1 MNRKY
6 CIYLERKEK
15 PFMLN
20 NESFERW
27 CQQLKLSEE
36 ACAIITHIR
45 TSPPSR
51 RVQGRAG
58 NVSGQYPSR
67 KMGFGIQFESRH
79 NELAAITLMEHDPT
93 VLEYYDQPERIRLTY
108 QGPQK
113 RVSVWHT
120 PDFFVLRQDG
130 AGWMEC
136 KMEDALNRFAEVHSQ
151 RYVRADDGTWT
162 CPPGVAY
169 AQTVG
174 LSYWLRSSR
183 ETNQVYFE
191 NLRFLEEYVIGPPPM
206 VPPET
211 VTAIH
216 SLVMRQPGM
225 SLRDL
230 LGCLGKASADDV
242 YVLLITDQ
250 LYIDLHH
257 FDLTKPERA
266 LVFLDQEVAQAY
278 SFMTTP
284 TVEIPPPPLILSV
297 QPGSVL
303 WWDGNAFT
311 LLNLGE
317 REAVLLTEEE
327 HLMSLPRSE
336 FERLW
341 NQGIMTAVAQP
352 AEAGRQAAA
361 KARLE
366 QAKPQHLEVATQ
378 RYTALAAYKLGHM
391 PPDVSRRSIQRW
403 QRQYREG
410 EATYGNGYL
419 GLLPEWSACGNRLP
433 RLDQEVEE
441 LLEHFIATTYETFKQ
456 QPMREVYLLFER
468 TVRDKHLPVPSYTTF
483 QQRIAE
489 RSSADATR
497 KRYGPRAAAAS
508 EWYWEIEPTTPA
520 HGTRPWGVAH
530 IDHTQLDIELVSA
543 RTGRCLGRPWATFLM
558 DAFTRRLL
566 VVYVTFDPPSYR
578 SAMMVLRECV
588 WRYGR
593 LPQTIV
599 VDGGPDFRSTYFETL
614 VTYYH
619 CTKATRPWARPHYG
633 SVCER
638 LFRTSNS
645 EFTHNLVG
653 NTQVMK
659 HVRQVTRSM
668 QPKEHAAW
676 TLGDL
681 YTFLCVWAYEVYDQ
695 DIHTTLGMSPREAWV
710 TGLTLSGERTHLTKL
725 YGDEFRYLSLPTTQK
740 GTAKVEPGRGVKINY
755 LYYFSKAFDAK
766 KVQGTQV
773 LVRYDPFNIG
783 LAYAYVQGRW
793 VKCLSQYHL
802 QLRGHTERELQLAS
816 AEVRKRYQNHR
827 GEVAITARR
836 LADLLA
842 KASDHE
848 IVLLQRLQDLEARDV
863 VARMHGSHL
872 ALAPE
877 EQPNVTAE
885 AFGIPVPDN
894 QQQDPVSPDAEVLD
908 LDEEEL
914 DEYEEYR

>member
-1 MNRKY
+1 
-6 CIYLERKEK
+6 
-15 PFMLN
+15 MLSP
-20 NESFERW
+20 EAFAQW
-27 CQQLKLSEE
+27 CQRLGLSEE
-36 ACAIITHIR
+36 ARTIITRIR

-93 VLEYYDQPERIRLTY
+93 VLEYYDQPERITLTY

-113 RVSVWHT
+113 RVSVRHT
-120 PDFFVLRQDG
+120 PDFFVLREDSV
-130 AGWMEC
+130 GWMEC
-136 KMEDALNRFAEVHSQ
+136 KTEDALLRFAEQHSQ
-151 RYVRADDGTWT
+151 RYVQANDGTWT
-162 CPPGVAY
+162 CPPGIAY

-174 LSYWLRSSR
+174 LSYWLRSSY

-191 NLRFLEEYVIGPPPM
+191 NLRFLEEYLIGTHA
-206 VPPET
+206 VVHPET
-211 VTAIH
+211 VTAIR
-216 SLVMRQPGM
+216 SLAMHQPGM

-230 LGCLGKASADDV
+230 LGRLGRATADDV

-257 FDLTKPERA
+257 FDLARPEHVP
-266 LVFLDQEVAQAY
+266 VFLDKEVAQVY
-278 SFMTTP
+278 SFMATP
-284 TVEIPPPPLILSV
+284 TVETPPPPLILSV

-317 REAVLLTEEE
+317 REAALLTEERQ
-327 HLMSLPRSE
+327 LMSIPRSE

-341 NQGIMTAVAQP
+341 NQGIMTTVAES
-352 AEAGRQAAA
+352 AEAERQVAA

-378 RYTALAAYKLGHM
+378 RYTALAAFQQGRM

-403 QRQYREG
+403 QKQYREG
-410 EATYGNGYL
+410 EVKYGNGYL

-441 LLEHFIATTYETFKQ
+441 LLEHFIANTYETLKQ

-468 TVRDKHLPVPSYTTF
+468 AARDKHLPVPSYTTF
-483 QQRIAE
+483 QQRVTH
-489 RSSADATR
+489 RSSPDATR
-497 KRYGPRAAAAS
+497 KRYGPRAAAAE
-508 EWYWEIEPTTPA
+508 EWFWEIEPTTPP
-520 HGTRPWGVAH
+520 HGTRPWGIAH
-530 IDHTQLDIELVSA
+530 LDNTQLDLELVSA
-543 RTGRCLGRPWATFLM
+543 RTGRRLGRPWATFLM

-566 VVYVTFDPPSYR
+566 VVYLTFDPPSYR

-588 WRYGR
+588 WHYGR

-614 VTYYH
+614 LTYYH
-619 CTKATRPWARPHYG
+619 CTKATRPWAKPHYG

-645 EFTHNLVG
+645 EFTHNLLG

-659 HVRQVTRSM
+659 HVRQVTKSM

-681 YTFLCVWAYEVYDQ
+681 YAFLCAWAYEVYDQ
-695 DIHTTLGMSPREAWV
+695 DIHATLGMSPREAWA
-710 TGLTLSGERTHLTKL
+710 TGLTLSGERAHLTKL
-725 YGDEFRYLSLPTTQK
+725 YGDEFRYLSLPTTPK
-740 GTAKVEPGRGVKINY
+740 GAAKVEPGRGVKINY

-766 KVQGTQV
+766 KVRGTQV

-802 QLRGHTERELQLAS
+802 QLRGHTERELQFAS
-816 AEVRKRYQNHR
+816 AEIRKRSQNHR

-842 KASDHE
+842 KASDYE
-848 IVLLQRLQDLEARDV
+848 TVLLQRLQDLEAHDV
-863 VARMHGSHL
+863 FARMHGSHL
-872 ALAPE
+872 AHPSE
-877 EQPNVTAE
+877 EQPDATPVE
-885 AFGIPVPDN
+885 SIPVPVN
-894 QQQDPVSPDAEVLD
+894 QQENTVSPATEIEDQ
-908 LDEEEL
+908 DEEEL